1 MLASFSS
8 SSKGTGAGRGRG
20 IEGLARSVSVI
31 PRVRASRSG
40 RCVSPGVVDTPVG
53 VARCT
58 GQTTSNTHPRTSW
71 SHRAAPC
78 GTRQAARQPRV
89 CPRSRPGERV
99 GKGGG
104 RFSHRTGEGTRFRSA
119 RRGGARTSSTRRKW
133 STTERSTRGC
143 TTTSSYC
150 PRGLTTST
158 LAAIVGG
165 RVPITCGERLRRPRR
180 FDREEKVGS
189 GRGREMQAP
198 IACEG
203 QCEARCTHA
212 RSIERYHIVHAVI
225 LVKNVARARP
235 PTLPRQPARGW
246 GTADR
251 HFLAAARI
259 FRLLST
265 WEFPPS
271 TAGSARSTL

>member
-8 SSKGTGAGRGRG
+8 SSKGTGAGRG
-20 IEGLARSVSVI
+20 IQGLARRSVS
-31 PRVRASRSG
+31 
-40 RCVSPGVVDTPVG
+40 CYSPGSERSQIWAMRVPRG
-53 VARCT
+53 RRHARR
-58 GQTTSNTHPRTSW
+58 GGMIHGSDGINTHPRTSW

-89 CPRSRPGERV
+89 CPRSRPGERA

-180 FDREEKVGS
+180 FDREEKS
-189 GRGREMQAP
+189 WKRPRP
-198 IACEG
+198 RKC
-203 QCEARCTHA
+203 R
-212 RSIERYHIVHAVI
+212 RR
-225 LVKNVARARP
+225 LRARDS
-235 PTLPRQPARGW
+235 AKRGAHTR
-246 GTADR
+246 GASNDIT
-251 HFLAAARI
+251 
-259 FRLLST
+259 
-265 WEFPPS
+265 
-271 TAGSARSTL
+271 